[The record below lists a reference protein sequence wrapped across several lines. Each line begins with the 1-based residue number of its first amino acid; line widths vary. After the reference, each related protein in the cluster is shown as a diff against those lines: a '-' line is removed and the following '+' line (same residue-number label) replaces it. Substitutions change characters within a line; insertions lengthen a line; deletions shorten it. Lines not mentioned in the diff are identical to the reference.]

1 MAALPSTVD
10 SVNSNGYE
18 NPTGLWSRSYHSVYD
33 QNPYVIFQSY
43 ENTPQMSYRPYAS
56 SSMRRHGHFNS
67 PQPFPTSDYQSP
79 VSPNAQYGAALS
91 SVTQAALPI
100 EFNQCTNS
108 EIARPRRGPSP
119 LEYSGRESNLIEN
132 FDGFSLM
139 QQGFERLGINGLWSD
154 VSKPMNDQSSL
165 IQMLPAATS
174 SKQVDLQELP
184 ELSFKMAFQHEGLVY
199 GSSSCT
205 SSYKGYCND
214 DYRCSHK
221 SVSNYRPGSN
231 GQTWSVSK
239 EAKEGG
245 KHDLLCS
252 CTGML
257 ATQTAQNRGPRAL
270 KKKSLTAGNG
280 SIINESKNGTSP
292 NVYNGNLNLLD
303 SSIKYRDAKFFVI
316 KSYSEDNVHRSIK
329 YSVWA
334 STPSG
339 NKKLDAA
346 YRDTKE
352 KEQDIPIFLLF
363 SVNAS
368 AQFCGVAEMVG
379 PVDFDNSVDYW
390 QQDKWTGQFPV
401 KWHIIKDVP
410 NSQFRHIILKD
421 NDNKPV
427 TNSRDTQE
435 VELQLG
441 IDMLNIFK
449 NYEALSSILDDFD
462 FYEERQK
469 STWVRKV
476 GRQANSTSLL
486 ENRGKM
492 LHHPNMSCH
501 FPLSYSR
508 QF

>member
-1 MAALPSTVD
+1 MPSHFLGYD
-10 SVNSNGYE
+10 SGYE
-18 NPTGLWSRSYHSVYD
+18 NPTGSWSTYPSVYN
-33 QNPYVIFQSY
+33 QYPSVVFQSY
-43 ENTPQMSYRPYAS
+43 GHTPQMSYRPYVP
-56 SSMRRHGHFNS
+56 SSMRRHGQLYS

-79 VSPNAQYGAALS
+79 VSPNVQYGASLS

-100 EFNQCTNS
+100 DLTHYANN
-108 EIARPRRGPSP
+108 EIVPLRRGPSP
-119 LEYSGRESNLIEN
+119 LEYSGGESNLIEN

-139 QQGFERLGINGLWSD
+139 QQGFERLGVNGLWSD
-154 VSKPMNDQSSL
+154 ESKPMNDQSSL
-165 IQMLPAATS
+165 IQLSPAAAS
-174 SKQVDLQELP
+174 SKQIALQELP
-184 ELSFKMAFQHEGLVY
+184 GVNLKMAFQHEGLVY

-205 SSYKGYCND
+205 SSYQGYYND
-214 DYRCSHK
+214 DHCRGHR
-221 SVSNYRPGSN
+221 SVPNYSPGII

-239 EAKEGG
+239 EAHEGG
-245 KHDLLCS
+245 RHDLLCG

-270 KKKSLTAGNG
+270 KQKSQSAANS
-280 SIINESKNGTSP
+280 SIINESKNRTSP
-292 NVYNGNLNLLD
+292 NVYNGSLNLLD

-346 YRDTKE
+346 YHEAKE
-352 KEQDIPIFLLF
+352 NEQDIPIFLLF

-379 PVDFDNSVDYW
+379 PVDFVNSVDYW

-410 NSQFRHIILKD
+410 NSQFRHIIVKG

-449 NYEALSSILDDFD
+449 NYEALSSILDDFN

-469 STWVRKV
+469 SMRERKA
-476 GRQANSTSLL
+476 GRQANPASVL
-486 ENRGKM
+486 EIGGSIVQ
-492 LHHPNMSCH
+492 HPNMPCH
-501 FPLSYSR
+501 FPMSYSR
-508 QF
+508 QFYS